1 MMQRASLSDAHN
13 GPVGLCAV
21 VATSGLLVL
30 AAVLPMAA
38 QTSTPSKAT
47 SSFSAPKT
55 PWGDPDIQGSWTSD
69 DTWGVPMA
77 RPKQYGDRLYLTE
90 DELAARERQVKAS
103 EQRIV
108 NPSNDNHSPALRQIQ
123 SEESGTAAAP
133 AQGAFGRGVDAAPV
147 PGQFGEYARRA
158 SKQTSQVIFPA
169 DGQVPP
175 LTPEAQAKQREAAAT
190 RNRTPSTWTDWSI
203 YDRCISRGVA
213 GSIIP
218 VIYGNGLEIVQ
229 TPGYVAIR
237 YEMVHDAR
245 IIPTDGR
252 AHVPASIKSYMGDAV
267 GHWEGNTLV
276 VETTNFNARMGV
288 GANGGGVPTSEDARL
303 IERFTR
309 VSDNTINYELTID
322 DPKTYT
328 SLWKVGF
335 PITHEPGY
343 QIYEYACHEGN
354 MAMRNMITGTAA
366 EEAKAAAGK
375 K

>member
-1 MMQRASLSDAHN
+1 MIQRVFSI
-13 GPVGLCAV
+13 G
-21 VATSGLLVL
+21 GLLVL
-30 AAVLPMAA
+30 AAALPLAA
-38 QTSTPSKAT
+38 QTSTAAKAT
-47 SSFSAPKT
+47 SSSATSKNFAAPKT
-55 PWGDPDIQGSWTSD
+55 PWGDPDIQGTWTSD
-69 DTWGVPMA
+69 DTWGVPMG

-90 DELAARERQVKAS
+90 DELAAREKQREATEK
-103 EQRIV
+103 RIV
-108 NPSNDNHSPALRQIQ
+108 NPSNDTHSPAFTQLEAEQA
-123 SEESGTAAAP
+123 GKAAAP

-147 PGQFGEYARRA
+147 QAQFGEFPKHS
-158 SKQTSQVIFPA
+158 SKQTSQVIFPV

-175 LTPEAQAKQREAAAT
+175 LTPAAQAEQRAAGAT

-276 VETTNFNARMGV
+276 VETTNFNGKLGV
-288 GANGGGVPTSEDARL
+288 GANGGGVPTSEDAKL

-309 VSDNTINYELTID
+309 VGENTINYELTVD

-328 SLWKVGF
+328 AEWKVGF

-343 QIYEYACHEGN
+343 QIFEYACHEGN
-354 MAMRNMITGTAA
+354 MAIRNMITSTAT